1 MDSIVIIFLLAI
13 IALIFIYVYYDRFKR
28 EKKTTDPS
36 AYIEGLKALLDRR
49 EEVAFSRFRE
59 AVSEDSANVDAYVR
73 IGDILRKY
81 GKPDKALQV
90 HKDLTI
96 RHGLTPDDKRIILRA
111 LAEDFTT
118 LSDFKSAQSALT
130 ELLSIESNNKWAA
143 EKLLDIYAHEEEWE
157 EAFRIKEKLIK
168 LEGGKSKSGLAI
180 YKFLR
185 GEKLFNEKEYHK
197 ARLLFKEAIGID
209 SACVPAYIY
218 IGDSY
223 LAENREE
230 DAVEFWKKLIAA
242 VPEAAHF
249 VLSRLKR
256 ALFDLGKFGEI
267 SSICAEILE
276 VSPKNIDAR
285 LTLAEYHFKKGEYS
299 IAVEHLNLAA
309 DDHPDS
315 LLPTLDLAKLYLTIG
330 DKGRLGE
337 LINKLEERREAV
349 ENEYRCNRC
358 GHKSKAKKW
367 LCPSCKAVDSFV
379 I

>member
-59 AVSEDSANVDAYVR
+59 AVAEDSGNVDAYVR

-111 LAEDFTT
+111 LAEDFSA
-118 LSDFKSAQSALT
+118 LNDFKSAQSALT
-130 ELLSIESNNKWAA
+130 EMLSIESNNKWAA

-180 YKFLR
+180 YKFLQ
-185 GEKLFNEKEYHK
+185 GEKLFNQKEYHK

-209 SACVPAYIY
+209 SACVPAYIFV
-218 IGDSY
+218 GDSY

-230 DAVEFWKKLIAA
+230 DAVEYWKKFIAA
-242 VPEAAHF
+242 VPEASHF

-256 ALFDLGKFGEI
+256 ALFDLGKFSEI
-267 SSICAEILE
+267 SNICAEILE
-276 VSPKNIDAR
+276 VSPKNLDAH

-299 IAVEHLNLAA
+299 IAVDHLNLAA

-349 ENEYRCNRC
+349 ENEYHCSRC